1 MEKRL
6 DKPCYCC
13 YNKCMLNKKGKEMI
27 EEKMINGLRGTHIAT
42 GIPTIIPMNYKEM
55 QLALGSLGTE
65 EVQGNVNDLWDLCC
79 ESVLARSGTEIIGQI
94 EIDYIVV
101 DGVKKTFH

>member
-1 MEKRL
+1 
-6 DKPCYCC
+6 
-13 YNKCMLNKKGKEMI
+13 MI